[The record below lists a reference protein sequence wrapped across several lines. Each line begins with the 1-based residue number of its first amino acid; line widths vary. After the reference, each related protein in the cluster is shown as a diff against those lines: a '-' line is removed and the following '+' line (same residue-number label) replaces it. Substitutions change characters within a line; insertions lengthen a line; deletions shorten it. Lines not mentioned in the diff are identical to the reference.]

1 MAWAGTAVRSGR
13 RRARVGESILYLFR
27 LFWREVMWVDGRM
40 LCLSGTAIPLDVM
53 DLYTRLFNTPQRYLH
68 DAPYYKAYYC
78 QLTVRI

>member
-1 MAWAGTAVRSGR
+1 
-13 RRARVGESILYLFR
+13 
-27 LFWREVMWVDGRM
+27 
-40 LCLSGTAIPLDVM
+40 M